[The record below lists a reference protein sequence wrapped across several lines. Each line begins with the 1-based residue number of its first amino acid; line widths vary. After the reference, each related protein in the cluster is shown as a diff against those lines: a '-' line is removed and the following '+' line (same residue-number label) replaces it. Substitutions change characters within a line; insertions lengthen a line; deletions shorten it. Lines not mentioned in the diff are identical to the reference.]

1 MLKRMLFAT
10 AALGCSLSTPW
21 AQTYKD
27 VNGTVAPGFVP
38 LIGCTAGAKCGGPVS
53 LTNPLPVAV
62 VSGGG
67 GGGAVTQGTPAGAGG
82 AWPFYPVVGGAA
94 VSATNGVFVNP
105 ATGATFPISGSV
117 SITGPVNTV
126 ASNPT
131 SIYATQQVCAITAAA
146 LATQTLTNGV
156 VVKALRSNAGTVYIG
171 ASGVTTANG
180 YPLVAGESISYAVT
194 NLSAIYLI
202 CQNNSDSIAVTGN

>member
-1 MLKRMLFAT
+1 MLKRLLFAS
-10 AALGCSLSTPW
+10 AALGCSLSSPW

-27 VNGTVAPGFVP
+27 ANGTVVPGFAP
-38 LIGCTAGAKCGGPVS
+38 LIGCTAGSKCNGPVS
-53 LTNPLPVAV
+53 STNPLPV
-62 VSGGG
+62 SIINGG
-67 GGGAVTQGTPAGAGG
+67 GGGAVTQGTPASASG
-82 AWPFYPVVGGAA
+82 AWPFYPVVGGVA

-117 SITGPVNTV
+117 SIIGAVNTI

-146 LATQTLTNGV
+146 LPTLALANGV
-156 VVKALRSNAGTVYIG
+156 VVKALKSNAGTVYVG
-171 ASGVTTANG
+171 ASGVTTSTG